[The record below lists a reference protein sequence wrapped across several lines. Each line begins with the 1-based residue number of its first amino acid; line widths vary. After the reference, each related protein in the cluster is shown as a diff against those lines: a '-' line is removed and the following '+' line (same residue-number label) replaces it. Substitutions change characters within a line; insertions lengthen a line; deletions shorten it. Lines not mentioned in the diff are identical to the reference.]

1 MCSGF
6 ARATLAF
13 GLRPIRLNGECKHGA
28 AFSGILAP
36 VVKSPEPRA
45 AALDQTRA
53 PYFQVL
59 LDYVD
64 AGVIPFHTPG
74 HKQGIGMERAFRD
87 FVGDNVLA
95 IDLTQIRG
103 LDDLLQPEEALVEA
117 QELAA
122 ECFGAQQ
129 SFFLINGS
137 TSGNQC
143 MMMAAL
149 NPGDKLAIPRNSH
162 KSAMGGL
169 IMSGATP
176 VWMQPEVDEALHM
189 DHTVTPETVRATLRA
204 DPEIKAVYVV
214 SPTYYGV
221 AADLEAIVAIAHEHD
236 VPVLVDEAWGPHF
249 HFHPALPLS
258 AMQAGADICINSTHK
273 MLGSMSQTAM
283 LHVQGNRIKLDRLKA
298 VYKLF
303 LSTSP
308 NLVLVASLDVA
319 RRQMA
324 LDGPALLSRTIEI
337 ANDARRQ
344 LNEITRVYCFGE
356 EQEGRPGVFDL
367 DPTKITITV
376 KNLGYT
382 GYEAEEILRR
392 RYNVQV
398 ELADLFNVVALY
410 TIGTTTEASDALV
423 HGMRELAREDRPVD
437 IFSPSGVLERRMNTG
452 TYKLPSIPPI
462 RLVPRDAFLAATEFV
477 PFKLSAGRICAEVI
491 TPYPPG
497 IPVLSPGE
505 EITAEIIDYLT
516 LEKKAGVKM
525 QGPYDDELKFI
536 RVVR

>member
-1 MCSGF
+1 M
-6 ARATLAF
+6 
-13 GLRPIRLNGECKHGA
+13 
-28 AFSGILAP
+28 
-36 VVKSPEPRA
+36 
-45 AALDQTRA
+45 ALDQTRA

-103 LDDLLQPEEALVEA
+103 LDDLLQPEEALVDA

-122 ECFGAQQ
+122 ECYGAEQ

-149 NPGDKLAIPRNSH
+149 NPGDKLALPRNSH

-189 DHTVTPETVRATLRA
+189 DHTVTPAEVRATLEREP
-204 DPEIKAVYVV
+204 DVKAVYIV

-221 AADLEAIVAIAHEHD
+221 AADLEAIAAIAHEHD
-236 VPVLVDEAWGPHF
+236 IPLLVDEAWGPHF

-258 AMQAGADICINSTHK
+258 AMQAGADLCINSTHK

-283 LHVQGNRIKLDRLKA
+283 LHVQGNRIRLDRLKA

-324 LDGPALLSRTIEI
+324 LEGPALLSRTIEI
-337 ANDARRQ
+337 AQDARRRI
-344 LNEITRVYCFGE
+344 NEIPKVYCFGE
-356 EQEGRPGVFDL
+356 ELEGRPGVFDL
-367 DPTKITITV
+367 DPLKITVTV
-376 KNLGYT
+376 KDLGYT

-423 HGMRELAREDRPVD
+423 YGVQELAREDRPGRHLLAVGRARPPAQD
-437 IFSPSGVLERRMNTG
+437 RHLQAARDPADPSGAARRVPG
-452 TYKLPSIPPI
+452 RHRVRAVQAI
-462 RLVPRDAFLAATEFV
+462 RAPHLCRGDHA
-477 PFKLSAGRICAEVI
+477 LSAGH
-491 TPYPPG
+491 PG
-497 IPVLSPGE
+497 PLARRRDHARDHRLPGARKKGRRPHARPLRRRP
-505 EITAEIIDYLT
+505 EIHPRRPLT
-516 LEKKAGVKM
+516 RRCRRRAKSSTRRCHRRNV
-525 QGPYDDELKFI
+525 
-536 RVVR
+536 

>member
-1 MCSGF
+1 MP
-6 ARATLAF
+6 R
-13 GLRPIRLNGECKHGA
+13 
-28 AFSGILAP
+28 GILPP
-36 VVKSPEPRA
+36 VVNSPER

-64 AGVIPFHTPG
+64 AGVVPFHTPG

-122 ECFGAQQ
+122 ACFGAEQ

-149 NPGDKLAIPRNSH
+149 NPGEKLAIPRNSH

-169 IMSGATP
+169 IMSGAIP
-176 VWMQPEVDEALHM
+176 VWMEPEVDEGLHM
-189 DHTVTPETVRATLRA
+189 DHTVTPETVRATLEREP
-204 DPEIKAVYVV
+204 DVKAVYLV

-221 AADLEAIVAIAHEHD
+221 AADLESIARIAHEFD
-236 VPVLVDEAWGPHF
+236 VPLLVDEAWGPHF
-249 HFHPALPLS
+249 HFHPALPVS
-258 AMQAGADICINSTHK
+258 AMQAGADMCINSTHK
-273 MLGSMSQTAM
+273 MLGSLSQTAM

-324 LDGPALLSRTIEI
+324 LEGPALLSRTIEI
-337 ANDARRQ
+337 SNDARRR
-344 LNEITRVYCFGE
+344 LNDIPRVYCFGE
-356 EQEGRPGVFDL
+356 ELEGRPGVFDI
-367 DPTKITITV
+367 DPTKITVTV

-410 TIGTTTEASDALV
+410 TIGTTPEASDMLV
-423 HGMRELAREDRPVD
+423 HGVRELAREDRPVD
-437 IFSPSGVLERRMNTG
+437 IFSPSGVLERRMSTG
-452 TYKLPSIPPI
+452 TYKLPAMPRI
-462 RLVPRDAFLAATEFV
+462 RLAPREAFLAATEFI
-477 PFKLSAGRICAEVI
+477 PFKQSAGRVCAEVI

-505 EITAEIIDYLT
+505 EITPEIIDYLT

-525 QGPYDDELKFI
+525 QGPYDDDLKFI

>member
-1 MCSGF
+1 M
-6 ARATLAF
+6 
-13 GLRPIRLNGECKHGA
+13 
-28 AFSGILAP
+28 
-36 VVKSPEPRA
+36 KSPEPIP
-45 AALDQTRA
+45 ALDQTRA

-103 LDDLLQPEEALVEA
+103 LDDLLQPEGPLVEA

-122 ECFGAQQ
+122 ETFGAEQT
-129 SFFLINGS
+129 FFLINGS

-143 MMMAAL
+143 MMMTAL
-149 NPGDKLAIPRNSH
+149 NPGDKIAIPRNAH

-169 IMSGATP
+169 IMSGAEP
-176 VWMQPEVDEALHM
+176 VWMQPEVDEHLHM
-189 DHTVTPETVRATLRA
+189 DHTVTPQTVRDTLAR
-204 DPEIKAVYVV
+204 DGGIKAVYIV

-221 AADLEAIVAIAHEHD
+221 AADLEGIAATAHEFG
-236 VPVLVDEAWGPHF
+236 VPLLVDEAWGPHF

-258 AMQAGADICINSTHK
+258 AMQAGADMCINSTHK
-273 MLGSMSQTAM
+273 MLGSLSQTAM
-283 LHVQGNRIKLDRLKA
+283 LHVQGNRIKIDRLKS

-337 ANDARRQ
+337 SQDARTR
-344 LNEITRVYCFGE
+344 LNEIPGVYCFGE
-356 EQEGRPGVFDL
+356 ELEGRPGVFDL
-367 DPTKITITV
+367 DPTKITVTV

-398 ELADLFNVVALY
+398 ELADLFNMVALY
-410 TIGTTTEASDALV
+410 TIGTTQEASDALV
-423 HGMRELAREDRPVD
+423 LGVSELAREDRPLD
-437 IFSPSGVLERRMNTG
+437 IFSPSGVLERRVKTG
-452 TYKLPSIPPI
+452 TYQLPKIPPI
-462 RLVPRDAFLAATEFV
+462 RLLPRDAFLAATEFV
-477 PFKLSAGRICAEVI
+477 PFKASAGRICAEVI

-497 IPVLSPGE
+497 IPVISPGE
-505 EITAEIIDYLT
+505 EITTEIIDYLA
-516 LEKKAGVKM
+516 LEKKAGVRM
-525 QGPYDDELKFI
+525 QGPYDDELRFI

>member
-1 MCSGF
+1 
-6 ARATLAF
+6 
-13 GLRPIRLNGECKHGA
+13 
-28 AFSGILAP
+28 
-36 VVKSPEPRA
+36 VKSPEPRA
-45 AALDQTRA
+45 TALDQTRA
-53 PYFQVL
+53 PYFQAL

-189 DHTVTPETVRATLRA
+189 DHTVTPETVRATLQREP
-204 DPEIKAVYVV
+204 DVKAIYLV

-236 VPVLVDEAWGPHF
+236 IPVLVDEAWGPHF

-423 HGMRELAREDRPVD
+423 HGVRELAREDRPVD

-505 EITAEIIDYLT
+505 EITPEIIDYLT

>member
-1 MCSGF
+1 V
-6 ARATLAF
+6 
-13 GLRPIRLNGECKHGA
+13 IR
-28 AFSGILAP
+28 
-36 VVKSPEPRA
+36 EPAA

-64 AGVIPFHTPG
+64 GGVIPFHTPG

-122 ECFGAQQ
+122 ECFGAEQ

-149 NPGDKLAIPRNSH
+149 NPGDKIAIPRNSH

-189 DHTVTPETVRATLRA
+189 DHTVTPETVRATLERHP
-204 DPEIKAVYVV
+204 DVKAVYIVT
-214 SPTYYGV
+214 PTYYGV
-221 AADLEAIVAIAHEHD
+221 AADLAGIADVAHAHD
-236 VPVLVDEAWGPHF
+236 IPLLVDEAWGPHF

-258 AMQAGADICINSTHK
+258 AMQAGADLCINSTHK
-273 MLGSMSQTAM
+273 MLGSLSQTAM
-283 LHVQGNRIKLDRLKA
+283 MHVQGNRIRLDRLKA

-337 ANDARRQ
+337 ANDARAR
-344 LNEITRVYCFGE
+344 LNEIRGVYCFGE
-356 EQEGRPGVFDL
+356 ELEGRPGVFDL
-367 DPTKITITV
+367 DPTKITVTV

-410 TIGTTTEASDALV
+410 TIGTTPEASDALI
-423 HGMRELAREDRPVD
+423 HGVSELAREDRPLD
-437 IFSPSGVLERRMNTG
+437 IFSPSGVLDRRVKSG
-452 TYKLPSIPPI
+452 TYRLPPIPPI
-462 RLVPRDAFLAATEFV
+462 RLVPRDAFLAETEFV
-477 PFKLSAGRICAEVI
+477 PFKRSAGRICAEVI

-497 IPVLSPGE
+497 IPVISPGE
-505 EITAEIIDYLT
+505 EIMPAIIDYLL
-516 LEKKAGVKM
+516 LEKRAGVKM

>member
-1 MCSGF
+1 V
-6 ARATLAF
+6 TT
-13 GLRPIRLNGECKHGA
+13 GEPA
-28 AFSGILAP
+28 
-36 VVKSPEPRA
+36 VT
-45 AALDQTRA
+45 ALDQSRA

-59 LDYVD
+59 LEYVD

-74 HKQGIGMERAFRD
+74 HKQGIGMDRAFRD

-122 ECFGAQQ
+122 ECFGAEQ

-149 NPGDKLAIPRNSH
+149 NPGDKLALPRNSH

-189 DHTVTPETVRATLRA
+189 DHTITPQTVRAALER
-204 DPEIKAVYVV
+204 DPDIKAIYIV

-221 AADLEAIVAIAHEHD
+221 AADLEAIAAIAHEHGI
-236 VPVLVDEAWGPHF
+236 PLLVDEAWGPHF

-258 AMQAGADICINSTHK
+258 AMQAGADMAINSTHK
-273 MLGSMSQTAM
+273 MLGSLSQTAM
-283 LHVQGNRIKLDRLKA
+283 LHVQGSRIKLDRLKA

-324 LDGPALLSRTIEI
+324 MEGPALLSRTIEI
-337 ANDARRQ
+337 AQDARRQ
-344 LNEITRVYCFGE
+344 LNEIPRVYCFGE
-356 EQEGRPGVFDL
+356 ELEGRPGVFDL
-367 DPTKITITV
+367 DPTKITVTV
-376 KNLGYT
+376 KDLGYT

-398 ELADLFNVVALY
+398 ELADLFNIVALY
-410 TIGTTTEASDALV
+410 TIGTTQEASDALI
-423 HGMRELAREDRPVD
+423 HGVRELAREDRPVD
-437 IFSPSGVLERRMNTG
+437 IFSPSGVLDRRVKTG
-452 TYKLPSIPPI
+452 TYQLPKIPPI
-462 RLVPRDAFLAATEFV
+462 RLIPRDAFLADTEFV
-477 PFKLSAGRICAEVI
+477 PFKNSAGRICAEVI

-497 IPVLSPGE
+497 IPVISPGE
-505 EITAEIIDYLT
+505 QITPEIIDYLA

-525 QGPYDDELKFI
+525 QGPYDDDLKFI

>member
-1 MCSGF
+1 M
-6 ARATLAF
+6 
-13 GLRPIRLNGECKHGA
+13 IREQPTG
-28 AFSGILAP
+28 
-36 VVKSPEPRA
+36 
-45 AALDQTRA
+45 LDQTRA

-64 AGVIPFHTPG
+64 GGVIPFHTPG

-122 ECFGAQQ
+122 ACFGAEQTM
-129 SFFLINGS
+129 FLINGS

-149 NPGDKLAIPRNSH
+149 NPGDKIAIPRNSH

-176 VWMQPEVDEALHM
+176 VWMRPEVDEALHM
-189 DHTVTPETVRATLRA
+189 DHTVTPETVRETLEREG
-204 DPEIKAVYVV
+204 DVKAVYVV
-214 SPTYYGV
+214 TPTYYGV
-221 AADLEAIVAIAHEHD
+221 AADLEGIANVAHAFN
-236 VPVLVDEAWGPHF
+236 VPLLVDEAWGPHF
-249 HFHPALPLS
+249 HFHPALPPS
-258 AMQAGADICINSTHK
+258 AMQAGADIAINSTHK

-283 LHVQGNRIKLDRLKA
+283 IHVQGNRIKLDRLKA

-324 LDGPALLSRTIEI
+324 LEGPALLSRTIEI
-337 ANDARRQ
+337 AQDARRR
-344 LNEITRVYCFGE
+344 LNDIPGVYCFGE
-356 EQEGRPGVFDL
+356 ELEGRPGVFDL
-367 DPTKITITV
+367 DPTKITVTV

-410 TIGTTTEASDALV
+410 TIGTTQDASDALV
-423 HGMRELAREDRPVD
+423 YGVQELAREDRPVD
-437 IFSPSGVLERRMNTG
+437 IFSPSGVLDRRVKSG

-462 RLVPRDAFLAATEFV
+462 RLVPRDAFLASTEFV
-477 PFKLSAGRICAEVI
+477 PFKSSAGRICAEVI

-497 IPVLSPGE
+497 IPVISPGE
-505 EITAEIIDYLT
+505 EITQEIVDYLQ
-516 LEKKAGVKM
+516 LEKRAGVKM